1 MVQIADKQLHELDEE
16 IVKNAYTEEDHS
28 QCDQLY
34 TDILKFSDVIGTD
47 KIEIIN
53 KVRTNRKA
61 FKL

>member
-1 MVQIADKQLHELDEE
+1 MVQIADKQLHELEE
-16 IVKNAYTEEDHS
+16 DIVKNAYTEEDHN

-53 KVRTNRKA
+53 KVRNNRKA
-61 FKL
+61 LK